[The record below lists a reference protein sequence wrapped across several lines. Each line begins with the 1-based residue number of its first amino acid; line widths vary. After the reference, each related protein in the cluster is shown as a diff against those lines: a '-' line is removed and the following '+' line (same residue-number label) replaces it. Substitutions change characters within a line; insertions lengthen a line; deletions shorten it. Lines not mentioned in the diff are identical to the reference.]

1 VLVGGA
7 NVILSPQM
15 MTSQSSLGFLS
26 SDGRCKAFDEQA
38 DGYAR
43 GEGAGF
49 FLLKPLNAALADGNA
64 IRAVIRGTGVNQD
77 GRTPGITVPSA
88 EAQERL
94 IRSVYDQACLDPVQ
108 TPFVEAHGTGTRKG
122 DLAEASS
129 LARVFGHRRLPQ
141 NPLYI
146 GSVKTNI
153 GHLEAAA
160 GASQVIKTVLALEN
174 GIIPPNIWFTRPCPE
189 IPLDRWRLKAPV
201 ELVSWPEGEKRRASI
216 NSFGYGGTNAHC
228 VMETLEEYTRSQGAA
243 KAGTLCQEPRCNDE
257 AKSREE
263 EAPML
268 ISWSSRDKGGISRL
282 AVQYAQYLEAK
293 IKSATDRSS
302 LTRRL
307 CLTLHAR
314 RSVMPWKSY
323 IVSHSASSIIES
335 FRSGF
340 AQPHRSSE
348 PPAVLFVFT
357 GQGAQWPGMGRQ
369 LFRYPDYLQ
378 SLQLADRFLQ
388 CLGLQVSVIGTYN
401 NLPWSPPQL

>member
-7 NVILSPQM
+7 NVILTPQM
-15 MTSQSSLGFLS
+15 MASQSSLGFLS
-26 SDGRCKAFDEQA
+26 PDGRSKAFDEQA

-43 GEGAGF
+43 GEGVGF
-49 FLLKPLNAALADGNA
+49 LLLKPLGAALADGDA

-77 GRTPGITVPSA
+77 GRTAGITVPSA
-88 EAQERL
+88 QAQERL
-94 IRSVYDQACLDPVQ
+94 IRSVYDRACLDPVE

-129 LARVFGHRRLPQ
+129 LASVFCHRRLPQ

-160 GASQVIKTVLALEN
+160 GVAQVIKTVLALEN
-174 GIIPPNIWFTRPCPE
+174 GIIPPNIWFTRPSTAL
-189 IPLDRWRLKAPV
+189 PLDQWRLKVPV
-201 ELVSWPEGEKRRASI
+201 EPVSWPEGEKRRASI

-228 VMETLEEYTRSQGAA
+228 VMETLEEYSMGQGAA
-243 KAGTLCQEPRCNDE
+243 KAGTLCQEPRCNHE
-257 AKSREE
+257 ARPREE

-268 ISWSSRDKGGISRL
+268 IFWSSHDKGGISRL
-282 AVQYAQYLEAK
+282 AAQYAQYLEAK
-293 IKSATDRSS
+293 VKSATDRSS

-307 CLTLHAR
+307 CMTLHSR

-323 IVSHSASSIIES
+323 IVSHSANSIVES
-335 FRSGF
+335 FRNGA
-340 AQPHRSSE
+340 AQPLRSSE
-348 PPAVLFVFT
+348 PPAIVFVFT

-369 LFRYPDYLQ
+369 LIRYPEYLE

-388 CLGLQVSVIGTYN
+388 CLGLQVSVIGTHIN
-401 NLPWSPPQL
+401 FLWSPLQL